1 MARLLAREGGG
12 EDGAKAPPPAQRPPA
27 SRRAMHLLVA
37 VFPILLGTARY
48 FAPKSSYPVASFP
61 SFCVSAKARADWR
74 KGRPAKNHSIT
85 VLRETRLLAARPG
98 DASSPTTLRFLARGH
113 FHQVADSGNQLNR
126 PPFRLGCDEG
136 LKGRVDR
143 LLDDLYSKPRR
154 FASSDGGWD
163 GDPGTITHLQF
174 LVSRVKLDG
183 QSLRAGLDT
192 AKKVEQIVQ
201 VSVPRRTVAS
211 DATKARGAA
220 SAISPKRAPFLR
232 AVADAP
238 EWARACPPPEW
249 DTKWLLCALDD
260 SGKMGEVPQMWPPP
274 QWHPCAKG
282 PCDLACPSRAVANA
296 SARK

>member
-1 MARLLAREGGG
+1 MVHMHDHPDLQNSHDYTRAS
-12 EDGAKAPPPAQRPPA
+12 AQ
-27 SRRAMHLLVA
+27 
-37 VFPILLGTARY
+37 
-48 FAPKSSYPVASFP
+48 
-61 SFCVSAKARADWR
+61 
-74 KGRPAKNHSIT
+74 
-85 VLRETRLLAARPG
+85 
-98 DASSPTTLRFLARGH
+98 
-113 FHQVADSGNQLNR
+113 
-126 PPFRLGCDEG
+126 
-136 LKGRVDR
+136 
-143 LLDDLYSKPRR
+143 
-154 FASSDGGWD
+154 
-163 GDPGTITHLQF
+163 
-174 LVSRVKLDG
+174 VSRVKLDG

-282 PCDLACPSRAVANA
+282 PCDLACPLRAVANA
-296 SARK
+296 SAGK

>member
-1 MARLLAREGGG
+1 MVHMHDHPDLQNSHDYTRAS
-12 EDGAKAPPPAQRPPA
+12 AQ
-27 SRRAMHLLVA
+27 
-37 VFPILLGTARY
+37 
-48 FAPKSSYPVASFP
+48 
-61 SFCVSAKARADWR
+61 
-74 KGRPAKNHSIT
+74 
-85 VLRETRLLAARPG
+85 
-98 DASSPTTLRFLARGH
+98 
-113 FHQVADSGNQLNR
+113 
-126 PPFRLGCDEG
+126 
-136 LKGRVDR
+136 
-143 LLDDLYSKPRR
+143 
-154 FASSDGGWD
+154 
-163 GDPGTITHLQF
+163 
-174 LVSRVKLDG
+174 VSRVKLDG

-296 SARK
+296 SAGK

>member
-1 MARLLAREGGG
+1 M
-12 EDGAKAPPPAQRPPA
+12 PAQ
-27 SRRAMHLLVA
+27 
-37 VFPILLGTARY
+37 
-48 FAPKSSYPVASFP
+48 
-61 SFCVSAKARADWR
+61 
-74 KGRPAKNHSIT
+74 
-85 VLRETRLLAARPG
+85 
-98 DASSPTTLRFLARGH
+98 
-113 FHQVADSGNQLNR
+113 
-126 PPFRLGCDEG
+126 
-136 LKGRVDR
+136 
-143 LLDDLYSKPRR
+143 
-154 FASSDGGWD
+154 
-163 GDPGTITHLQF
+163 
-174 LVSRVKLDG
+174 VSRVKLDG

-282 PCDLACPSRAVANA
+282 PCDLACPLRAVANA
-296 SARK
+296 SAGK